1 MVSRLDDSKI
11 IDLFYER
18 SEQAIIELSQK
29 YGSVCTKVA
38 NNILN
43 DVRDTEECVND
54 AYLGAWN
61 TIPPQRP
68 NPLLSYVCR
77 IVRNLAIKK
86 YHANTAAKRNSSYDV
101 ALDEL
106 ENCFPAST
114 SVEDEF
120 NAGEIARSIDRFLET
135 LDKENRIMFV
145 RRYWHSDSIADLRQY
160 AAEHGLTVVDEYI
173 DDGWS
178 GTNFERPSFQRMID
192 DIEDGKINCVV
203 TKDLSRL
210 GRNYILTGQYTKIY
224 FPSKGVRYI
233 AINDNVDTINGESEL
248 APFLNIL
255 NEMHARQTSKKV
267 KAAMHTR
274 FANGAHYGAYAP
286 LGYVKD
292 PDKKGHLLID
302 PETRWIVEKIFDLA
316 VHGRGAASITRI
328 LVEEKVPTPG
338 WLNYERYGTFANIY
352 AGAPAEK
359 AYAWMI
365 AQVKSILKEETYIGH
380 SVHNKQSNIS
390 FKNKKKVRKPQEEW
404 YRVEN
409 THEAIISEEV
419 FQKVQELIASRRRKR
434 RNGTTQIFAG
444 LIKCADCGWSLAYG
458 ENKQNKNPY
467 GYYHC
472 SKNGQGLRQCS
483 MHYIRY
489 DVLYAYVLARLQY
502 WSMLAQKDEDKLLKR
517 LLNASDRERNSAKK
531 KQAAEL
537 KKAEKRK
544 AEVDGLFAKM
554 YEDWSAGRIT
564 EYNFNMLSEK
574 YQNEQ
579 KELETKIRQLH
590 EMMEAAVQTAA
601 DAEKW
606 IALMKQYV
614 NPVELTA
621 ELLNTLIEKIT
632 VHEAVKGED
641 GSREQEVEIY
651 YRFIGKID

>member
-210 GRNYILTGQYTKIY
+210 GRNYILTGQYTEIY

-292 PDKKGHLLID
+292 PDKKGHFLID

-338 WLNYERYGTFANIY
+338 WLNYERYGTFRQYLRRCA
-352 AGAPAEK
+352 
-359 AYAWMI
+359 
-365 AQVKSILKEETYIGH
+365 
-380 SVHNKQSNIS
+380 
-390 FKNKKKVRKPQEEW
+390 
-404 YRVEN
+404 
-409 THEAIISEEV
+409 
-419 FQKVQELIASRRRKR
+419 RRKSLCVDDCTGQEHFERGNLHRSQRSQQAEQHFIQEQEKSAEAAGRMVSCGKYPRSHHFR
-434 RNGTTQIFAG
+434 RSVPKSSG
-444 LIKCADCGWSLAYG
+444 ADCKQTQETQKWYNTDFRRIDKMCRLRMVFSLWG
-458 ENKQNKNPY
+458 
-467 GYYHC
+467 
-472 SKNGQGLRQCS
+472 
-483 MHYIRY
+483 
-489 DVLYAYVLARLQY
+489 
-502 WSMLAQKDEDKLLKR
+502 
-517 LLNASDRERNSAKK
+517 
-531 KQAAEL
+531 KQAE
-537 KKAEKRK
+537 
-544 AEVDGLFAKM
+544 
-554 YEDWSAGRIT
+554 
-564 EYNFNMLSEK
+564 
-574 YQNEQ
+574 
-579 KELETKIRQLH
+579 
-590 EMMEAAVQTAA
+590 
-601 DAEKW
+601 
-606 IALMKQYV
+606 
-614 NPVELTA
+614 
-621 ELLNTLIEKIT
+621 
-632 VHEAVKGED
+632 
-641 GSREQEVEIY
+641 
-651 YRFIGKID
+651 

>member
-1 MVSRLDDSKI
+1 MKQP
-11 IDLFYER
+11 Y
-18 SEQAIIELSQK
+18 
-29 YGSVCTKVA
+29 
-38 NNILN
+38 
-43 DVRDTEECVND
+43 
-54 AYLGAWN
+54 N
-61 TIPPQRP
+61 TTI
-68 NPLLSYVCR
+68 Y
-77 IVRNLAIKK
+77 
-86 YHANTAAKRNSSYDV
+86 NTALYLRLSRD
-101 ALDEL
+101 DEL
-106 ENCFPAST
+106 Q
-114 SVEDEF
+114 
-120 NAGEIARSIDRFLET
+120 GESGSIQTQR
-135 LDKENRIMFV
+135 MM
-145 RRYWHSDSIADLRQY
+145 LRQY
-160 AAEHGLTVVDEYI
+160 AAEHGLIVVDEYI

-210 GRNYILTGQYTKIY
+210 GRNYILTGQYTEIY

-359 AYAWMI
+359 AYAWTI

-606 IALMKQYV
+606 ISVFDKGIITRHLKNGANLHETATIGETQSGGFFCDMAGVHWGPPCFGYQGGPQQTPAIPPAKSNYRHSNFETKCPKATVVPAHFCIGALVVY
-614 NPVELTA
+614 PPSPPT
-621 ELLNTLIEKIT
+621 IE
-632 VHEAVKGED
+632 HRREQAVKGA
-641 GSREQEVEIY
+641 
-651 YRFIGKID
+651 